1 MDTNVTETLKVI
13 DNEISI
19 ALNTISELEEKLNTI
34 RTDDEGN
41 VLKDECV
48 VLKDKFASF
57 NKSLQELT
65 RMLAEIGIINK
76 EDSEGL

>member
-34 RTDDEGN
+34 KTDDEGN
-41 VLKDECV
+41 MLKDECI

-65 RMLAEIGIINK
+65 RMLAEIGIINN
-76 EDSEGL
+76 EDGEGL